1 MTEHYLKIKENALKI
16 KRSISNIIWLSGIE
30 KFPDFINLVNNS
42 LYISAIELSL
52 YNIFERTDITAK
64 ELFDLRNQVTEE
76 NVEISGI
83 HNIFADSENFQESF
97 FSSKEAFEKTAKR
110 VENYIDYARILDV
123 KNLSLDFMNFLNV
136 DNISQNEADSIFLKF
151 LTRIDEYSNGD
162 IFIHIVPT
170 SENNRNY
177 LNKYVDA
184 IELIKKARLKNIK
197 VLLDLKEIFSTL
209 SFDLKY
215 FKDNRDYINHFHIS
229 NLDGGAITFTDIPMH
244 NKMVNISYSQDYTN
258 NFFVM
263 KIQNLTEEQ
272 KHEIENYE
280 HFIHVFKEIYQV
292 PLELSPFCSKL
303 FANFIYRHI
312 SAEGPDIEHLYN
324 YDIH

>member
-1 MTEHYLKIKENALKI
+1 MTEHYLKIKENALEI
-16 KRSISNIIWLSGIE
+16 KRSISNIIWFNGIG
-30 KFPDFINLVNNS
+30 KFTDFIHLVSNS
-42 LYISAIELSL
+42 LYLSAIELSL
-52 YNIFERTDITAK
+52 YNIFEKSEISTK
-64 ELFDLRNQVTEE
+64 ELFDLRNQITEE
-76 NVEISGI
+76 NVTLSGI
-83 HNIFADSENFQESF
+83 HNIFADSENFTESF
-97 FSSKEAFEKTAKR
+97 FSSEEMFEKTAKR
-110 VENYIDYARILDV
+110 VEQYIDYAKILDIE
-123 KNLSLDFMNFLNV
+123 NLSLDYMNFLNTE
-136 DNISQNEADSIFLKF
+136 NISQEEADSIFIKF
-151 LTRIDEYSNGD
+151 LTRIDKYSDN
-162 IFIHIVPT
+162 IVVIHIAPT
-170 SENNRNY
+170 NEDNRNY

-184 IELIKKARLKNIK
+184 IELIKKSRLKNIK

-215 FKDNRDYINHFHIS
+215 FKDNRNYLSHFHIS

-258 NFFVM
+258 RFFVM
-263 KIQNLTEEQ
+263 KIPNVTNEQ
-272 KHEIENYE
+272 KLDITNYE

-303 FANFIYRHI
+303 FSNFIYRHI